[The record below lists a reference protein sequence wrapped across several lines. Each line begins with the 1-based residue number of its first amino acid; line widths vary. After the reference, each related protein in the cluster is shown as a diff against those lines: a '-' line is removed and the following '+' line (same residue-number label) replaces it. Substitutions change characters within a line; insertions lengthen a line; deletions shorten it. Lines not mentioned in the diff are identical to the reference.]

1 MKKHKAI
8 SILMLAAM
16 MYWGG
21 TALGQ
26 RKGAI
31 QGVFVRLAERS
42 VADRVC
48 AAMVVKPFTQE
59 GHLEVLVPQEPK
71 DLAQVARR
79 LRPGHQVRI
88 NFVLEGG
95 QRWLRG
101 LDAQWQGQDEGKP
114 SQERIVVRTKR
125 RDDAS
130 EQAHERVRV
139 YTKEREHASP
149 ERREHAPAQDRPRE
163 STRGLAQQLQK
174 LVQQFQGLA
183 EQIGRMERE
192 MRALR
197 AENERLRRLL
207 GERRTRAADM
217 DRPDIQRSERDGEL
231 QPSRRRQ
238 ESQERRVVRERAS
251 RGRAARPALP
261 DSLAGFQ
268 GVLTGIVV
276 RKVDRGFVLKLKTV
290 KQVWEQNKAD
300 NPEAALGK
308 TLVVMIGRDR
318 EQASQFMRTLRALKA
333 GQDVLVEAFHLGDE
347 HLTVVEQ
354 LKALD

>member
-1 MKKHKAI
+1 MKNLKTL

-16 MYWGG
+16 IYLDG

-26 RKGAI
+26 REGAI

-48 AAMVVKPFTQE
+48 AALVVKPFDQDA
-59 GHLEVLVPQEPK
+59 HLEVLVPHEPK
-71 DLAQVARR
+71 DLAQVAHR

-88 NFVLEGG
+88 NFALEGG
-95 QRWLRG
+95 HRWLRG

-125 RDDAS
+125 RENPS
-130 EQAHERVRV
+130 EQEHDRVLVRV
-139 YTKEREHASP
+139 GEREHSVT
-149 ERREHAPAQDRPRE
+149 ERRENAVQRDRP
-163 STRGLAQQLQK
+163 RGLAQQFEQLA
-174 LVQQFQGLA
+174 QQFRRLA
-183 EQIGRMERE
+183 EQVARMERD
-192 MRALR
+192 MRALG

-207 GERRTRAADM
+207 DERRTRDTDV
-217 DRPDIQRSERDGEL
+217 DRRDVRSPEGDREIK
-231 QPSRRRQ
+231 PSRRRR
-238 ESQERRVVRERAS
+238 ESQERRVTRERET
-251 RGRAARPALP
+251 RDRVARPALP

-268 GVLTGIVV
+268 GVLTGIVA
-276 RKVDRGFVLKLKTV
+276 RKVDRGFVLKLKSV
-290 KQVWEQNKAD
+290 KQVWEKNKAEH
-300 NPEAALGK
+300 PEAALGK

-318 EQASQFMRTLRALKA
+318 EQASQFMPTLRALRV
-333 GQDVLVEAFHLGDE
+333 GQGVLVEAFHLGGE